1 MKAGFVAIAQ
11 KQLAQKQLAR
21 KGLARK
27 GLARKG
33 LGCGIKVI
41 YVIW

>member
-11 KQLAQKQLAR
+11 KW
-21 KGLARK
+21 
-27 GLARKG
+27 LARKG
-33 LGCGIKVI
+33 LGCRIKVI